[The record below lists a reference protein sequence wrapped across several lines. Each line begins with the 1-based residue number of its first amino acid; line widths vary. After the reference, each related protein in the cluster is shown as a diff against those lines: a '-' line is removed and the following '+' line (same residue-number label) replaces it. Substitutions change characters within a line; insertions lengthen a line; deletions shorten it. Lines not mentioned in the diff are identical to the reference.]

1 MRTGRKIRLRIYGTF
16 SACWEG
22 SEEID
27 IRSEKTRALLAILA
41 LSPEGK
47 KQRGSLQE
55 LLWGLSGPELGR
67 ASLRRALSDL
77 RKAFGEEFNDVFI
90 TSQSYVQLCPD
101 RWEIAGGPADGN
113 LLEGTGLQEPGLR
126 EWLGRMR
133 EPGLVPASFRPSPLD
148 QPATRASVRPS
159 IAVIP
164 FQLVSGTKD
173 HARLGDLVAQEIS
186 RALSRSKLIDV
197 ISHLSCRNLDARSL
211 ELSEIRQLLG
221 IDYIVYGNYRT
232 DGRSVRLDV
241 DFVSAASGHILWTRT
256 HEGTIEELCRGD
268 TDAVF
273 SIARQAGSA
282 IVNSSLELAA
292 STPLPNVASH
302 ALFIS
307 SVALMHRQDL
317 PSFSSAR
324 AQLEELVQR
333 APRLSFLHAWLAQWY
348 VLSIQQGW
356 SSDLAKDTMIA
367 SDLTRRA
374 LDLNPNCSFSLTIDG
389 FVENNLRKR
398 FDISTERFDQ
408 ALDIDP
414 NNAYA
419 WLLKGT
425 LHAFMD
431 EGEKA
436 VQLTQHARRL
446 SPLDPQKYFFDSLA
460 ATACLS
466 NRDFETAL
474 RLAELSISQNKYHT
488 STLRVRTI
496 ALQSM
501 GETAK
506 AAESAR
512 ELLERE
518 PNLTIG
524 TYLHKH
530 PAARFQ
536 TGKDWAKALKG
547 AGVPDN

>member
-268 TDAVF
+268 TDAIF

-292 STPLPNVASH
+292 STPLPNIASH

-466 NRDFETAL
+466 NQDFETAL

-524 TYLHKH
+524 TYLDKH

>member
-164 FQLVSGTKD
+164 FQLVSGTED

-268 TDAVF
+268 TDAIF

-466 NRDFETAL
+466 NQDFETAL

-524 TYLHKH
+524 TYLDKH

>member
-22 SEEID
+22 GEEID

-133 EPGLVPASFRPSPLD
+133 EPGLVPASFRPGPLD

-232 DGRSVRLDV
+232 DGCSVRLDV

-524 TYLHKH
+524 TYLDKH

>member
-47 KQRGSLQE
+47 KQRGSLQK

-268 TDAVF
+268 TDAIF

-333 APRLSFLHAWLAQWY
+333 APRLSFLQAWLAQWY

-466 NRDFETAL
+466 NQDFETAL

-547 AGVPDN
+547 AGVPEN

>member
-22 SEEID
+22 GEEID

-41 LSPEGK
+41 LSPEGR
-47 KQRGSLQE
+47 KQRGSLQK

-101 RWEIAGGPADGN
+101 RWEIAGGPADGD

-126 EWLGRMR
+126 EWLDRMR
-133 EPGLVPASFRPSPLD
+133 EPGLVPASFRPGPLD
-148 QPATRASVRPS
+148 QAATRASVRPS

-164 FQLVSGTKD
+164 FQLVSGTED

-232 DGRSVRLDV
+232 DGCSVRLDV

-466 NRDFETAL
+466 NQDFETAL

-547 AGVPDN
+547 AGVPEN

>member
-268 TDAVF
+268 TDAIF

-333 APRLSFLHAWLAQWY
+333 APRLSFLQAWLAQWY

-524 TYLHKH
+524 TYLDKH

>member
-1 MRTGRKIRLRIYGTF
+1 MKTGRKINLRVYGPF
-16 SACWEG
+16 SASWDG
-22 SEEID
+22 GAEID
-27 IRSEKTRALLAILA
+27 IRSEKIRALLAILS
-41 LSPEGK
+41 LSPGGK
-47 KQRGSLQE
+47 KSRGRLQE
-55 LLWGLSGPELGR
+55 LLWGLSGPEHGR

-77 RKAFGEEFNDVFI
+77 RKSFGDDFNDVLI
-90 TSQSYVQLCPD
+90 TSPSFVQLCPD
-101 RWEIAGGPADGN
+101 RWEMVGGPADGD

-126 EWLGRMR
+126 DWLSKMR
-133 EPGLVPASFRPSPLD
+133 EPGVSPASFKPSLIG
-148 QPATRASVRPS
+148 QAAARTSIRPS
-159 IAVIP
+159 IAVVP
-164 FQLVSGTKD
+164 FQLVSGTED
-173 HARLGDLVAQEIS
+173 QARLGDMIAQEIS

-197 ISHLSCRNLDARSL
+197 ISHLSCRNLDARAL

-221 IDYIVYGNYRT
+221 SDYILYGNYRA
-232 DGRSVRLDV
+232 DGLRVRLDV
-241 DFVSAASGHILWTRT
+241 DFVSAASGHILWTRS

-268 TDAVF
+268 TDVFF
-273 SIARQAGSA
+273 SIAKQAGSA
-282 IVNSSLELAA
+282 IVSSSLELAS
-292 STPLPNVASH
+292 STPLPDVASH

-307 SVALMHRQDL
+307 SVTLMHRQDL

-324 AQLEELVQR
+324 AQLEQLVER
-333 APRLSFLHAWLAQWY
+333 APHLSFLHAWLAQWY

-356 SSDLAKDTMIA
+356 STDLAKDTMIA
-367 SDLTRRA
+367 SDLTQRA

-398 FDISTERFDQ
+398 FDVSTERFDQ

-436 VQLTQHARRL
+436 VELTQHARRL

-466 NRDFETAL
+466 NRDFENAL

-501 GETAK
+501 GETTR
-506 AAESAR
+506 AAEAAR
-512 ELLERE
+512 QLLARE

-536 TGKDWAKALKG
+536 TGRDWAKALEE
-547 AGVPDN
+547 AGVPAN